1 MNYNNPDDYWL
12 HGYDPYKGMSE
23 DQCLKAGCLQAL
35 GFIGAGIVVLLLC
48 LLMGSCTTTKYVP
61 VIEHHT
67 DTLLRYSSI
76 RDSIYVHDSI
86 HVREKGDTVTVE
98 RWHTRWRDRWH
109 SDTIYVSRRDSVPVP
124 YEVVKE
130 IERKRTTSECV
141 LIVVGLLSLVILII
155 KTAIKAKRFLP

>member
-23 DQCLKAGCLQAL
+23 NQCLKAGCLQAL

-48 LLMGSCTTTKYVP
+48 LLTGSCTTTKFVP

-67 DTLLRYSSI
+67 DTLMKYRSI

-109 SDTIYVSRRDSVPVP
+109 SDTVYVSRRDSVPVP

-130 IERKRTTSECV
+130 VERQRTTSEWV
-141 LIVVGLLSLVILII
+141 FIVVGFLSLFTLII
-155 KTAIKAKRFLP
+155 KAAVKAKRFLP